1 MSKKIN
7 PVLKPGDRIVL
18 IEMPGETTIS
28 YGDRGTYIGEVG
40 EMAYTQRKVEWD
52 NGSRLFLLDEDK
64 WMLESDFDE
73 ILDRKRKRNIKEA
86 EMKEFGNDAYLLK
99 HFDMLFLK
107 KYLKKL
113 QESSVVNMLA
123 SSPYLYMGKERLAH
137 EHKYNDTNE
146 AFDDVVDMADKAQS
160 VMVNGVISII
170 EDEGKEVTV
179 EKINSYLRR
188 YSSKIISFYSRYY

>member
-18 IEMPGETTIS
+18 IEMVGETSIS

-40 EMAYTQRKVEWD
+40 EMSYKQRKVEWD

-73 ILDRKRKRNIKEA
+73 ILDKKRKRNIKEA

-123 SSPYLYMGKERLAH
+123 ASPYLYMGKERLAH